1 MQSRAGGENIVD
13 DDIARDGV
21 DGQSFGD
28 DEGPGDVFPAFLPA
42 EPGLRDGLVLL
53 AKQRFGPTSGYE
65 GGEPLSDPFGL
76 IITAVTSPGV
86 MQGDRDQDGPGQMA
100 AEDLV
105 FHGRRGQVVGQERA
119 ALILNAV
126 DDPPGGAAGAEGADR
141 PAESGPEVEAV
152 GAGPVTL

>member
-1 MQSRAGGENIVD
+1 MQSRTGGEDVVD
-13 DDIARDGV
+13 DDIARGGV
-21 DGQSFGD
+21 DGLTVGE
-28 DEGPGDVFPAFLPA
+28 DERPRDILPALLPA

-53 AKQRFGPTSGYE
+53 AKQRFGPTSGDE

-76 IITAVTSPGV
+76 IIPAVTSPGV
-86 MQGDRDQDGPGQMA
+86 MQRDRDQDGPGQMA